1 MEGPYEG
8 SRRRSYRE
16 VRIAGCRHRTSRP
29 VEPTDTDPC
38 GEDRGDNRPERSPMG
53 IQRAARPSSSSKES
67 GELESIENERVGLQ
81 FDLKENK
88 AVPCRG
94 DWLKRT
100 SATTVFS
107 HCINHLHSDRSD
119 LAWAWDLPRSPQFVT
134 VFSDLQWLPVR
145 FQNGL
150 QNRATAIARGNHALD
165 RVTSEVESNVA
176 RRRTP
181 CS

>member
-100 SATTVFS
+100 SATTFTPNARTRFGYAAS
-107 HCINHLHSDRSD
+107 PRRAFKRPEISTITPFA
-119 LAWAWDLPRSPQFVT
+119 LAGSRNTVT
-134 VFSDLQWLPVR
+134 VSTR
-145 FQNGL
+145 SC
-150 QNRATAIARGNHALD
+150 I
-165 RVTSEVESNVA
+165 TSQS
-176 RRRTP
+176 
-181 CS
+181 CLLL